1 MSETWHGDSYV
12 EEQESLASSI
22 AQMTPDVQSAK
33 LVSNRVVT
41 NDLDIYIS
49 PDGSDVTGD
58 GTQAKP
64 FFSLNKCIEYINTR
78 ITSIADG
85 GRAYI
90 HCAAGVYDYS
100 AEEQSV
106 KCYKPGLRVL
116 IKGAPF
122 DDDTTIYNQLLTKI
136 NNSEDP
142 VYTFTGDGVV
152 VADGEETI
160 VHVQYEEGGDT
171 YVHALSSN
179 SGEFEV
185 HAGYTLRV
193 YDNTRF
199 VDNPASIVFTSKRT
213 EFQLGA
219 NLMWISR
226 RTTDC
231 SLFDIRL
238 SNTDEA
244 DSYVLGLQEVFCNEI
259 KRVEI
264 YSKGWG
270 GIQISETKISQ
281 MQDVVIV
288 NKGSQQGTGLV
299 VDKKSDVALLRS
311 NTVDGFG
318 IGISVTNFSFLR
330 SQPYRDQCVICKNC
344 TTGLSVSSVSKAEV
358 RPNNGPIASGIQ
370 FENCTTEMS
379 PSTTGSWSQ
388 YMGYIS

>member
-78 ITSIADG
+78 IMSIADG

-100 AEEQSV
+100 ATEQSI

-122 DDDTTIYNQLLTKI
+122 NDDTTIYNQLLTKI
-136 NNSEDP
+136 NNSEQP
-142 VYTFTGDGVV
+142 YYVFTEDGTLEQS
-152 VADGEETI
+152 VADL
-160 VHVQYEEGGDT
+160 VKVVSQSEGIPT
-171 YVHALSSN
+171 ESHFAANIEVV
-179 SGEFEV
+179 V
-185 HAGYTLRV
+185 HAGDAITPVNLESFSQQSGA
-193 YDNTRF
+193 T
-199 VDNPASIVFTSKRT
+199 IKFTSKRT

-264 YSKGWG
+264 YSKGCG

-288 NKGSQQGTGLV
+288 NKGNQQGTGLV
-299 VDKKSDVALLRS
+299 IDKKSDVALLHS

-344 TTGLSVSSVSKAEV
+344 TTGLSVSSVSKADV

-370 FENCTTEMS
+370 FENCTTDMS